1 MIRLLKPTMEIE
13 RAQMRLKLVLPARE
27 ARRVREKISS
37 LITIEQEDWTSDLE
51 IVSTTVVLFMKK
63 PLFNSYSQSCM
74 QTTQCL
80 AHDIM
85 CTQMRSVVLCVY
97 SGVFDGSGMLLQSGR
112 GGKGRDQRERDGGS
126 VEFEGCGGGR

>member
-1 MIRLLKPTMEIE
+1 MEIE

-51 IVSTTVVLFMKK
+51 IVSTTLVVLFMKK

-74 QTTQCL
+74 QVTQCL
-80 AHDIM
+80 AHNIM

-97 SGVFDGSGMLLQSGR
+97 SGVFDGSGMLLQSG
-112 GGKGRDQRERDGGS
+112 
-126 VEFEGCGGGR
+126 

>member
-51 IVSTTVVLFMKK
+51 IVSTTLVC
-63 PLFNSYSQSCM
+63 SCTVSM
-74 QTTQCL
+74 QIT
-80 AHDIM
+80 
-85 CTQMRSVVLCVY
+85 V
-97 SGVFDGSGMLLQSGR
+97 
-112 GGKGRDQRERDGGS
+112 
-126 VEFEGCGGGR
+126 